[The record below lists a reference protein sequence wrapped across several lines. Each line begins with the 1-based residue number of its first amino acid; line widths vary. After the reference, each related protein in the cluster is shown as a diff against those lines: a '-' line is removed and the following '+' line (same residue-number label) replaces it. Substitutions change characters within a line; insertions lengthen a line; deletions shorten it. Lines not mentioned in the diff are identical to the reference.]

1 MIDNINN
8 FIIKY
13 KNTNKLRSAYCDFDI
28 NWLEGINENIK
39 KDVLICYECMKY
51 EYEYGDGDF
60 DKETIRDL
68 IIALEK
74 MIEKMEN

>member
-1 MIDNINN
+1 
-8 FIIKY
+8 
-13 KNTNKLRSAYCDFDI
+13 
-28 NWLEGINENIK
+28 LEGINENIK
-39 KDVLICYECMKY
+39 NDVLICYECMKY
-51 EYEYGDGDF
+51 EYGDF